1 MKVGVTC
8 FILAISF
15 ALVFQAERA
24 YACPAKL
31 KCSNFTQMDKKAD
44 CNFVMSQSL
53 TQTEKQQ
60 VICGLWDESY
70 EYETY
75 QGYSVQQIQ
84 SDLTLDAPEID
95 NSRFILAGK
104 ITVFLLINYAIFSLT
119 KSIYFRKC
127 LPAHLQT

>member
-1 MKVGVTC
+1 MKLGVTC

-15 ALVFQAERA
+15 ALAFPAERA

-31 KCSNFTQMDKKAD
+31 KCSNFTQMDKRTD
-44 CNFVMSQSL
+44 CQFIMSQSL
-53 TQTEKQQ
+53 TQIEKQQ

-70 EYETY
+70 EYAVY
-75 QGYSVQQIQ
+75 QPQSYQQMQ
-84 SDLTLDAPEID
+84 ADLTLDAPEIS

-104 ITVFLLINYAIFSLT
+104 ITVFLILNYAIFSLT

-127 LPAHLQT
+127 LPAPLQT